1 MNRKFHTTI
10 DQVSHILEFMFNS
23 LVNTLAEE
31 QVKSY
36 NFRFK
41 QRNLLMFMKNC
52 TSFFEN

>member
-1 MNRKFHTTI
+1 MNRKFHATI
-10 DQVSHILEFMFNS
+10 DQVSHILKFMFNS
-23 LVNTLAEE
+23 LVNTLAED